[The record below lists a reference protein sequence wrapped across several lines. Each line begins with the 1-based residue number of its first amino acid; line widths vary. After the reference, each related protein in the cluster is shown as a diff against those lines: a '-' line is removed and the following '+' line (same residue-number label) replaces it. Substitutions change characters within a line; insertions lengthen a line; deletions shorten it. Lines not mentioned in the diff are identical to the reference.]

1 MKKIRDNFVRTN
13 SVIQSDKSVMSD
25 GCKALV
31 LQDFAGIFEEYF
43 ELNGLPEMNIVCE
56 KGVYKVSVTFEAD
69 RVKNS
74 TCSNKRRPPRESLRD
89 SAKSVRSVLLSEK
102 RNAALNVRPSLCLNR
117 LRLGFFC
124 TENQREKG
132 QGTGT
137 NCL

>member
-1 MKKIRDNFVRTN
+1 MKKIRDKFVRTN

-69 RVKNS
+69 RVKKFN
-74 TCSNKRRPPRESLRD
+74 
-89 SAKSVRSVLLSEK
+89 VLK
-102 RNAALNVRPSLCLNR
+102 
-117 LRLGFFC
+117 
-124 TENQREKG
+124 
-132 QGTGT
+132 
-137 NCL
+137 